1 MSENRNDNDEFEKKF
16 NDMLNG
22 FTRKV
27 NDVTKDVMSRLSDE
41 KEKAQVR
48 SEIGHHSRDLSR
60 AYEKLGRQYYESVTS
75 GKEMDV
81 KDTMELIHSKELLV
95 KLLNEKL
102 ESLEKSD
109 NEE

>member
-48 SEIGHHSRDLSR
+48 SEIGRHSRDLSR

-81 KDTMELIHSKELLV
+81 KDTMELIRSKELLV

-102 ESLEKSD
+102 ESLEKID